1 MTPTD
6 LARQLYFTYEHFKRD
21 DLLAHNCKHAALMTT
36 VQSLLHQGGTT
47 LSMRELGRSVEG
59 RSINLVSFG
68 RGPKNVLLWSQMHG
82 DESTATLALVD
93 IFNFVIRNSSEPWVQ
108 EMLEQ
113 ATYCCIPMVN
123 PDGSERPQRHNA
135 AHIDV
140 NRDARALAS
149 PEAQVLRAAQKEL
162 QPAFGFNL
170 HDQSLSSVGRSGA
183 VAALALLAPAP
194 DERKSTPLVRVRA
207 MRLGA
212 LVVQVLKPFVEGHIA
227 TYDDAFEPRAFGD
240 NMQAWGTSTL
250 LIESGHWPKDP
261 GKAFVR
267 KLNFVAILTALR
279 SIGNGSYQDADL
291 DHYVTLKPNNQFVY
305 DFIIRGIVLEHPSG
319 WAHTV
324 DLGLLVD
331 PSLNRKENSSPTA
344 SRIVTIKEIGDLGNH
359 EGLETIDAT
368 GRRLQASH
376 VGVDKSVPL
385 SDLLD
390 LLQVYYS

>member
-6 LARQLYFTYEHFKRD
+6 LARHLFSTYEQFKRD
-21 DLLAHNCKHAALMTT
+21 DLFAHNCKHAAIITEL
-36 VQSLLHQGGTT
+36 QSLLNHGGTI
-47 LSMRELGRSVEG
+47 LSMRQLGRSVEG

-82 DESTATLALVD
+82 DESTATLALID
-93 IFNFVIRNSSEPWVQ
+93 IFNFVVHHSSESWVR
-108 EMLEQ
+108 EMLDQ

-123 PDGSERPQRHNA
+123 PDGAERPQRHNA
-135 AHIDV
+135 THIDI
-140 NRDARALAS
+140 NRDARELAS
-149 PEAQVLRAAQKEL
+149 PEAQLLRATQRDL

-170 HDQSLSSVGRSGA
+170 HDQALSSVGRSSA

-227 TYDDAFEPRAFGD
+227 TYDDAYEPRAFGD

-261 GKAFVR
+261 GKAFIR

-305 DFIIRGIVLEHPSG
+305 DVVVRGVVLEHASG
-319 WAHTV
+319 WSHTV

-331 PSLNRKENSSPTA
+331 PIFNRREGASPA
-344 SRIVTIKEIGDLGNH
+344 MQKRVTIKEIGDLGNH
-359 EGLETIDAT
+359 EGLETIDARSRHLPST
-368 GRRLQASH
+368 EIA
-376 VGVDKSVPL
+376 VDKTMPL
-385 SDLLD
+385 ADLLD
-390 LLQVYYS
+390 MLQVYYG